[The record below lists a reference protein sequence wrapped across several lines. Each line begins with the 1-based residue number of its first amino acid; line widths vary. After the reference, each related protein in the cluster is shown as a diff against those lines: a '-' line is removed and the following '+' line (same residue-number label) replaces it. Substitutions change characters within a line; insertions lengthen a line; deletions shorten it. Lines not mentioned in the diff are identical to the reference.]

1 VSAWDVRK
9 LVNYLTSRL
18 VDNAHIR
25 NNKKPCNPQPTNRT
39 SSRMGQIILT
49 HSKLGSIKCLS
60 DPKLSLVKILGLPY
74 GNIPRRFAR
83 AKPVYGLRHS
93 LKEKE
98 EGQNTI
104 FDATTPGPSS
114 IQPWGSVKSDASNIP
129 LPTESLPEDENQS
142 EDCLNLSII
151 LPDLC
156 LDEKQSLRKDAKLP
170 VLVFIH
176 GGAFFLG
183 SANRPY
189 YDATHFMHHAMQR
202 ETPVIYVGINY
213 RLGALGFL
221 HHPDTGDMV
230 PENNGLYDQDVAF
243 GWLQENIEDF
253 GGDTGNMTV
262 LGQSAGS
269 ESISVK
275 TMRTPLFKRAIMLS
289 GTPVTMP
296 TMTHEEHGANFI
308 HQANALGIRVKE
320 NDDGDRDPRGVAE
333 DMIDLAVDKIR
344 DLAWV
349 GLPCSN
355 SNFFPVER
363 PSMRL
368 VREGKL
374 APKDWKDWAKPV
386 EAQIVGSTTYD
397 GGISYNMMIRDKSR
411 MEHARH
417 FKNIAHDVLGSANG
431 KALCEIYGLATVQND
446 ADALQRICLFESDIG
461 FFAAALS
468 VAESN
473 LVKHTYFQIFDLPNP
488 FPGPIHE
495 QGEFATHTFD
505 IATLL
510 GGTQEE
516 QLPEEYKPVVSKWRN
531 KILDFIVNGTPPCEE
546 FIVEKGRNALLIDEE
561 GVRETTDGQYL
572 GCDQERRRRLFAL
585 AERVAGED
593 GLDVLWVDVCRRF
606 LMKGK

>member
-25 NNKKPCNPQPTNRT
+25 NNKNPCNPQPTNRT

-221 HHPDTGDMV
+221 H
-230 PENNGLYDQDVAF
+230 QDVAF

-320 NDDGDRDPRGVAE
+320 DDDGDRDPRGVAE

-355 SNFFPVER
+355 SNFFPVKR

-495 QGEFATHTFD
+495 QGKFATHTFD

-546 FIVEKGRNALLIDEE
+546 FIVEKGRNAFLIDEE